1 MLIATVTAR
10 RHDGG
15 EFIEIKFDDGLQ
27 GGGSGSVAE
36 AVLAGGEDHNGD
48 YLVLMKWYPGWM
60 WARTLT

>member
-15 EFIEIKFDDGLQ
+15 EFIEIKFDEGLQ

-36 AVLAGGEDHNGD
+36 AVRDSVAPGGVFGLQGE
-48 YLVLMKWYPGWM
+48 
-60 WARTLT
+60 